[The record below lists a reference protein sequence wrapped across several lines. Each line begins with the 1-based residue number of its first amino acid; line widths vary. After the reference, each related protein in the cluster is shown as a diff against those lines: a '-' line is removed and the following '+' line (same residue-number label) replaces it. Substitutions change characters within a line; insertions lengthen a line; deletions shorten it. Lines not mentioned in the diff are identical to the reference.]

1 MSPNGV
7 DTAVS
12 LFYGSQTGTAEEV
25 AWELAREGRRRGWLL
40 EPRALDET
48 SIHELS
54 KTKIGIFVVSTTG
67 QGDPPLNMRRLWQ
80 EMLSAS
86 LPPSSL
92 AKLSY
97 TVFGLGDRRYREFN
111 YAARKL
117 HARLGNLG
125 AKSFYRLGLGDDQHD
140 FGRKPSALEQETDVE
155 IRKLHWKLAVPK
167 YVSIV
172 LECVDI
178 AQLCSL
184 SAQDVDAGVGGG
196 KGRRRGVLHF
206 ANQGLSDA
214 DIAQLDLC
222 TEYDNDYEEVDF
234 SDNSFSGRGL
244 RCILD
249 LCSRC
254 RRLKVLKLFKND
266 LDDNGAEL
274 LARFLEHCP
283 NLEELHLS
291 HNRISSTGALSL
303 ISAGSSC
310 RREGDTPLWL
320 RLEHNCLESVEEAES
335 WLYRQYSVCYK
346 QNAECTARYC
356 KYRCKIHAPYM
367 AKQSPRG
374 HSHQS
379 PRPTSEPGR
388 HRTWSHAYVQDRA
401 AEEAS
406 YKRQRSWQ
414 RHDEGR
420 GSGHEDRD
428 RWDRGEH
435 RTEEL
440 HLKKEGLAAQCA
452 DGSRL
457 QHGPSLGG
465 DSRRPEEAAA
475 AQPCGSR
482 ARGEVKGEVK
492 EESEDDVEIVEP
504 GKGSDSASELQ
515 GSELQAW
522 EAALRRW
529 EARLD
534 TREKKIR
541 ALQSSLPR
549 AAREK
554 LAQLVPP
561 QVVLP
566 RDRPYAFQR
575 ALAEAMSSADE
586 PR

>member
-1 MSPNGV
+1 MHVFAITNHLV
-7 DTAVS
+7 EVW
-12 LFYGSQTGTAEEV
+12 SQE
-25 AWELAREGRRRGWLL
+25 
-40 EPRALDET
+40 
-48 SIHELS
+48 
-54 KTKIGIFVVSTTG
+54 
-67 QGDPPLNMRRLWQ
+67 
-80 EMLSAS
+80 
-86 LPPSSL
+86 
-92 AKLSY
+92 
-97 TVFGLGDRRYREFN
+97 
-111 YAARKL
+111 
-117 HARLGNLG
+117 
-125 AKSFYRLGLGDDQHD
+125 
-140 FGRKPSALEQETDVE
+140 
-155 IRKLHWKLAVPK
+155 
-167 YVSIV
+167 
-172 LECVDI
+172 
-178 AQLCSL
+178 
-184 SAQDVDAGVGGG
+184 
-196 KGRRRGVLHF
+196 
-206 ANQGLSDA
+206 
-214 DIAQLDLC
+214 
-222 TEYDNDYEEVDF
+222 
-234 SDNSFSGRGL
+234 
-244 RCILD
+244 
-249 LCSRC
+249 
-254 RRLKVLKLFKND
+254 VLKLFKND
-266 LDDNGAEL
+266 LDDDGAEL

-346 QNAECTARYC
+346 QNAECTARHC

-388 HRTWSHAYVQDRA
+388 HRTWSHAYLQDRA

-406 YKRQRSWQ
+406 CKRQRSWQ
-414 RHDEGR
+414 RHDDGR

-440 HLKKEGLAAQCA
+440 DLKKEGLAAQCA

-457 QHGPSLGG
+457 QHGPSFGG

-475 AQPCGSR
+475 EQPGGSR
-482 ARGEVKGEVK
+482 GEVVKGEVK
-492 EESEDDVEIVEP
+492 EEESEDDVEIVEP
-504 GKGSDSASELQ
+504 GKGSDSPSELQ

-541 ALQSSLPR
+541 ALQSLLPR

-561 QVVLP
+561 QAQSP
-566 RDRPYAFQR
+566 
-575 ALAEAMSSADE
+575 E
-586 PR
+586 